1 MDTARY
7 KSEADEIKKLI
18 DRISVAVDDQT
29 IIEKKVE
36 KEPEVNFGII
46 GLTILGTIIAMMAL
60 LTYWL
65 TR

>member
-7 KSEADEIKKLI
+7 KSEADEIKKLV
-18 DRISVAVDDQT
+18 DRISLAVEEQT
-29 IIEKKVE
+29 IVEQKVE

-46 GLTILGTIIAMMAL
+46 GLTLLGTIIAMMAL

>member
-7 KSEADEIKKLI
+7 KAEADEIKRLV

-29 IIEKKVE
+29 IIENRVE
-36 KEPEVNFGII
+36 IEPEVNFGII

>member
-7 KSEADEIKKLI
+7 KAEADEIKKLL

-29 IIEKKVE
+29 IVEKIVE
-36 KEPEVNFGII
+36 KEPENNLGII
-46 GLTILGTIIAMMAL
+46 GLTILGTIITMMAL